1 MPAKKLRAAA
11 RREEH
16 LQDKDRT
23 AAGEEEDLEN
33 MPDAELDDKLSPFP
47 LLQLPSDVQH
57 RVAAVLFGEFTSAL
71 AAAVKASTGAA
82 AEARASQREDTTG
95 HRRFSVWRHRTVDM
109 TSVFGA
115 LKTLRNAAGCCRQSR
130 ETFRAFFVAALFR
143 GIGESCAFSFLY
155 RHQLRLVSRFL
166 AVPRYRHIYACIR
179 Q

>member
-11 RREEH
+11 RREKH
-16 LQDKDRT
+16 LQDKDCT
-23 AAGEEEDLEN
+23 AAGEEENLEN
-33 MPDAELDDKLSPFP
+33 MPDAELDEKLSPFP

-57 RVAAVLFGEFTSAL
+57 RVAALLFGEFTSAL
-71 AAAVKASTGAA
+71 ATAVEASTGAA

-115 LKTLRNAAGCCRQSR
+115 LKTLRDAAGCCRQSR

-143 GIGESCAFSFLY
+143 GIGGSCAFSLLY
-155 RHQLRLVSRFL
+155 RHRFH
-166 AVPRYRHIYACIR
+166 PFH
-179 Q
+179 

>member
-11 RREEH
+11 RREKH
-16 LQDKDRT
+16 QQDKDRT

-33 MPDAELDDKLSPFP
+33 MPDAELDEKLSPFP

-57 RVAAVLFGEFTSAL
+57 RVAALLFGEFTSAL
-71 AAAVKASTGAA
+71 AAAVEASTGAA

-95 HRRFSVWRHRTVDM
+95 HRRFSVYQSTIGYGRHRTVDM

-115 LKTLRNAAGCCRQSR
+115 LKTLRDAAGCCRQSR

-143 GIGESCAFSFLY
+143 GIGGSCAFSPLY
-155 RHQLRLVSRFL
+155 RHRFH
-166 AVPRYRHIYACIR
+166 PFH
-179 Q
+179 

>member
-11 RREEH
+11 RRETH
-16 LQDKDRT
+16 PQDKDRT

-57 RVAAVLFGEFTSAL
+57 RVAALLFGEFTSAL
-71 AAAVKASTGAA
+71 ATAVEASTGAA
-82 AEARASQREDTTG
+82 AEARSSQVSLED
-95 HRRFSVWRHRTVDM
+95 WRHHRTVDM

-115 LKTLRNAAGCCRQSR
+115 LKTLRDAAGCCRQSR